1 MGSYVNPK
9 LFTVSLVQLSSRPF
23 FPSALCA
30 VSQHMSKDLSL
41 ESNYFFDINCALME
55 HIACE
60 LWVLAWELWK
70 MTQKIQ
76 LWKHLWQQKALHRL
90 SSYIWFLPEAL
101 GWHITATK
109 PISDCYILVCWHTLS
124 SSWQGVGMRAGM
136 GKEEGGGL
144 RQSLSR

>member
-1 MGSYVNPK
+1 MYHRKMSFKCCEYDWFKVHYQIEKWNQEVIVVMGSYVNPK

-60 LWVLAWELWK
+60 L
-70 MTQKIQ
+70 
-76 LWKHLWQQKALHRL
+76 
-90 SSYIWFLPEAL
+90 
-101 GWHITATK
+101 
-109 PISDCYILVCWHTLS
+109 
-124 SSWQGVGMRAGM
+124 
-136 GKEEGGGL
+136 
-144 RQSLSR
+144 